1 MVVDIIT
8 IIVIAIILII
18 IIGIFISGFKV
29 IRPLERGL
37 IETFG
42 KYNRFAR
49 SGLNYVIPFIE
60 QIYIVNI
67 TEQMVDAEPQEI
79 ITKDKLNAM
88 VDAQVYFKVKD
99 TEKEVM
105 SSIYNVQNYKV
116 QIVNLART
124 TLRNIIGTMT
134 LNQANSDR
142 NSINAELMKT
152 LETETKNWGISV
164 VRTELKEINPPKEV
178 QEVMNKVVIA
188 ENEKQSAIDFA
199 TSIET
204 KADGQRRAKIKE
216 AEGEKAY
223 SVLIAEGQAKA
234 FDLINKSFKGNA
246 RLLKQLEVTENSLKS
261 NSKIILPEGKSLINV
276 IGNLSDVK
284 GDTK

>member
-1 MVVDIIT
+1 MIE
-8 IIVIAIILII
+8 II
-18 IIGIFISGFKV
+18 ISIAVFVILFLIFVSGFRV

-37 IETFG
+37 VERFG
-42 KYNRFAR
+42 KYNRFAK
-49 SGLNYVIPFIE
+49 SGLNYIIPFVE

-99 TEKEVM
+99 TERDVM
-105 SSIYNVQNYKV
+105 NSIYNVQNYKY

-134 LNQANSDR
+134 LNNANSDR
-142 NSINAELMKT
+142 NSINSELMKT
-152 LETETKNWGISV
+152 LESETKNWGIAV
-164 VRTELKEINPPKEV
+164 VRTELKEINPPKLV
-178 QEVMNKVVIA
+178 QETMNNVVIA

-199 TSIET
+199 TATET
-204 KADGQRRAKIKE
+204 RADGERRAKIKQ

-234 FDLINKSFKGNA
+234 FEMINKSFTGNA
-246 RLLKQLEVTENSLKS
+246 QKLKSLEVVENSLK
-261 NSKIILPEGKSLINV
+261 NNAKIILPEGKSLVNV
-276 IGNLSDVK
+276 IGSLSDMK
-284 GDTK
+284 GGKDD